1 MKVFCFDKE
10 IYQLRHN
17 IFLFSQEFIKIVH
30 LVKLV
35 EYHQDSAPKY
45 IQEILVHISFDSTVQ
60 VSHSI
65 ASHGSAR
72 VSSLVTHIYYKNED
86 AL

>member
-10 IYQLRHN
+10 IYRLRHN
-17 IFLFSQEFIKIVH
+17 IFLFSQEFIKKVH

-45 IQEILVHISFDSTVQ
+45 IQEILVHISFDNTVQ
-60 VSHSI
+60 VSHST
-65 ASHGSAR
+65 ASHG
-72 VSSLVTHIYYKNED
+72 
-86 AL
+86 